1 MLGAGDAGVEQ
12 AAAQQRA
19 GLLGQ
24 DQQHLAEL
32 RALALVHGHGEG
44 AVVAGQARRGEG
56 AVAGVAF
63 ALALAFKKD
72 PQAELAVQADAD
84 VAVEQAEGVVVL
96 PHHDRPAGIP
106 AFAAGN
112 LIAPFHPRLQHFVD
126 PGHAPA
132 AFALG
137 AEGAEVVEGGKGSRR
152 IGAFR
157 RGEEG
162 RITAIQAFEQIG
174 GGWLGVPGQIAAL
187 FLQQAQGGGHFAV
200 VDPSRQLADA
210 AVAGEAVAVGQQHH
224 GIAQA

>member
-1 MLGAGDAGVEQ
+1 M
-12 AAAQQRA
+12 
-19 GLLGQ
+19 
-24 DQQHLAEL
+24 
-32 RALALVHGHGEG
+32 HGHGEG
-44 AVVAGQARRGEG
+44 AVVAGQAGRGEG
-56 AVAGVAF
+56 AVAVFAF
-63 ALALAFKKD
+63 EEH

-84 VAVEQAEGVVVL
+84 VAVEQTEGIVVL

-106 AFAAGN
+106 AFAAGD
-112 LIAPFHPRLQHFVD
+112 LTAPLHPRLQHFVD

-137 AEGAEVVEGGKGSRR
+137 AEGAEVVEGGKGRLR
-152 IGAFR
+152 VGAFR
-157 RGEEG
+157 RGEKG
-162 RITAIQAFEQIG
+162 RIAAVQAFEQIG
-174 GGWLGVPGQIAAL
+174 GGRLGVPGQIAAL